1 VYLMQLI
8 VLGLLAGAVY
18 GLIGV
23 GFTLVLGIGRI
34 PNFAQGSFVGLG
46 LYFALFMRVQFG
58 LTPYEAFLPGLVFFA
73 IVGIGAAELFERR
86 GRKAGEIGELL
97 VGLALLLVING
108 LIEVLYSDNPRSL
121 RGVNLG
127 SVQAFGVA
135 IPWSSI
141 VAAIFAV
148 VAGVAMFWWIKTT
161 RWGRAMRAVTD
172 NAMSAGLYGVRV
184 PIIQRLSVTMSVVL
198 AGAAGILISPFTV
211 MTPALGDTFLITAFA
226 VVLVGSIGNTL
237 GAVVAGLAIGVIDSI
252 TGGYL
257 ASYWTTL
264 APLIAIVLFLL
275 IRRESVSLA

>member
-1 VYLMQLI
+1 MQLI

-58 LTPYEAFLPGLVFFA
+58 LTPYEAFVPGLVFFA

-121 RGVNLG
+121 RGVDLG
-127 SVQAFGVA
+127 SVKAFGVA

-148 VAGVAMFWWIKTT
+148 VAGVTMFWWIKTT

-184 PIIQRLSVTMSVVL
+184 PIIQRLSVTLSVVL
-198 AGAAGILISPFTV
+198 AGAAGMLISPFTV

-237 GAVVAGLAIGVIDSI
+237 GAVIAGLAIGVVDSI

>member
-1 VYLMQLI
+1 
-8 VLGLLAGAVY
+8 
-18 GLIGV
+18 
-23 GFTLVLGIGRI
+23 
-34 PNFAQGSFVGLG
+34 
-46 LYFALFMRVQFG
+46 
-58 LTPYEAFLPGLVFFA
+58 
-73 IVGIGAAELFERR
+73 
-86 GRKAGEIGELL
+86 
-97 VGLALLLVING
+97 
-108 LIEVLYSDNPRSL
+108 
-121 RGVNLG
+121 
-127 SVQAFGVA
+127 
-135 IPWSSI
+135 
-141 VAAIFAV
+141 
-148 VAGVAMFWWIKTT
+148 
-161 RWGRAMRAVTD
+161 
-172 NAMSAGLYGVRV
+172 VRV

>member
-1 VYLMQLI
+1 MYLMQLI

-58 LTPYEAFLPGLVFFA
+58 LTPYEAFVPGLVFFA

-121 RGVNLG
+121 SGVDLG
-127 SVQAFGVA
+127 SVKAFGVA
-135 IPWSSI
+135 IPWSTI

-184 PIIQRLSVTMSVVL
+184 PIIQRLSVTLSVVL
-198 AGAAGILISPFTV
+198 AGAAGMLISPFTV

-237 GAVVAGLAIGVIDSI
+237 GAVIAGLAIGVVDSI

-275 IRRESVSLA
+275 IRKDTVSLA

>member
-1 VYLMQLI
+1 MQLI

-34 PNFAQGSFVGLG
+34 PNFAQGAFVGMG

-58 LTPYEAFLPGLVFFA
+58 LTPYEAFVPGLVVFA
-73 IVGIGAAELFERR
+73 IVGLGAAELFERR
-86 GRKAGEIGELL
+86 GRKAGEMGELL

-121 RGVNLG
+121 KGVDLG
-127 SVQAFGVA
+127 SIQAFGVA

-148 VAGVAMFWWIKTT
+148 VAGIAMFWWIKTT

-172 NAMSAGLYGVRV
+172 NSMSAGLYGVRV
-184 PIIQRLSVTMSVVL
+184 PIIQRLSVTISVVL

-211 MTPALGDTFLITAFA
+211 MSPALGDTFLITAFA

-237 GAVVAGLAIGVIDSI
+237 GAVIAGLAIGVIDSL

-275 IRRESVSLA
+275 LRRDSVSLA